1 MNTISVMYL
10 LTLACYDEAQ
20 ANQMFYFESNCICP
34 EFFFAGYKIKI
45 SYMTINTFGV
55 FLIFTKE

>member
-34 EFFFAGYKIKI
+34 EFFLQAIKLRFQI
-45 SYMTINTFGV
+45 
-55 FLIFTKE
+55 